1 LITVVVLLN
10 CTAIVLRNHLRKKY
24 AGSVL

>member
-24 AGSVL
+24 AGAVV